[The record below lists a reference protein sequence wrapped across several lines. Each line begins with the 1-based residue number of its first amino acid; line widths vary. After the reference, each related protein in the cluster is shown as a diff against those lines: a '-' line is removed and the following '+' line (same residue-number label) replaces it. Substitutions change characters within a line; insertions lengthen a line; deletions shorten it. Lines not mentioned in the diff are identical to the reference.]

1 VTTRAAAIAVI
12 LVAITAAALLLYRA
26 FRMPGR
32 SYRGAAPP
40 PAREL
45 VVELRRD
52 VHALAGTIGE
62 RNIVTAPEAF
72 AEAATFIEDALRG
85 AGYAPQRQTF
95 EIDGVP
101 CANIEVEIRGTTNPN
116 DIVIIG
122 AHYDTVAGSP
132 GADDNA
138 TGVAALLAIARRFAR
153 EKPARTVRFVAFA
166 NEEPP
171 FFTTDQMGSW
181 VYAKRSRERGEHIV
195 AMISF
200 DAIGF
205 YSDAEGSQQYPAMLE
220 AVYPSTANFVAFASN
235 ISSRGLLQQCVD
247 VFRRHATIPSEGGA
261 LPEDIPG
268 IGWSDQ
274 WSFWRHGYDA
284 VMVTDTALY
293 RNPHY
298 HTRSDL
304 PDTLDYEAL
313 ARTTEGLLAV
323 IFSLSRALGS

>member
-1 VTTRAAAIAVI
+1 MTTRAAAIAVI
-12 LVAITAAALLLYRA
+12 LVAIAAAALLLYRT

-32 SYRGAAPP
+32 SYRGTAPP

-45 VVELRRD
+45 VGELRRD
-52 VHALAGTIGE
+52 VHALAGIIGE

-72 AEAATFIEDALRG
+72 AEAATFIEETLLK

-95 EIDGVP
+95 EVDGVP
-101 CANIEVEIRGTTNPN
+101 CANIEVEIRGAVNPN
-116 DIVIIG
+116 DIVVIG

-153 EKPARTVRFVAFA
+153 QKPARTIRFVAFA

-171 FFTTDQMGSW
+171 FFVTEQMGSW
-181 VYAKRSRERGEHIV
+181 VYAKRSRARGERIV
-195 AMISF
+195 AMVSF

-220 AVYPSTANFVAFASN
+220 AVYPSAANFVAFASN
-235 ISSRGLLQQCVD
+235 IGSRALLQQCVE

-284 VMVTDTALY
+284 VMVTDTALF
-293 RNPHY
+293 RNQHY
-298 HTRSDL
+298 HTRTDL
-304 PDTLDYEAL
+304 PDTLDYDAM

-323 IFSLSRALGS
+323 TRALSSP

>member
-1 VTTRAAAIAVI
+1 MTSRAVAIAVI
-12 LVAITAAALLLYRA
+12 LVAIVAAALLLYRA

-32 SYRGAAPP
+32 SYLGAAPP
-40 PAREL
+40 PARDL
-45 VVELRRD
+45 VGELRHD
-52 VHALAGTIGE
+52 VYALAGTIGE
-62 RNIVTAPEAF
+62 RNLVTTPEAF
-72 AEAATFIEDALRG
+72 AEAAVFIEDALRK

-95 EIDGVP
+95 EADDVP
-101 CANIEVEIRGTTNPN
+101 CANIEVEIRGAVNPN

-138 TGVAALLAIARRFAR
+138 TGVAALLAIARRFAS
-153 EKPARTVRFVAFA
+153 EQPARTVRFVAFA

-171 FFTTDQMGSW
+171 FFTTDRMGSW
-181 VYAKRSRERGEHIV
+181 VYAKRSRDRGERIV
-195 AMISF
+195 AMVSF

-205 YSDAEGSQQYPAMLE
+205 YSNDEGSQQYPAMLE

-235 ISSRGLLQQCVD
+235 IGSRALLQQCID
-247 VFRRHATIPSEGGA
+247 VFRGRATIPSEGGA

-274 WSFWRHGYDA
+274 WSFWRHGFDA

-298 HTRSDL
+298 HTRTDL
-304 PDTLDYEAL
+304 PDTLGYEAL

-323 IFSLSRALGS
+323 TRALASP